1 MGISANKLVYDFQRK
16 LNATVSSRN
25 KNYRIVDIVSYL
37 NEGLEIWY
45 ENKVFAAETND
56 KIKHDLRQFVVP
68 KAELTCEEV
77 DCDCC
82 LAKFPD
88 NYYKT
93 LDIEVK
99 VCNEECCPGIKKSIC
114 PKNPQFDDKN
124 TNRKKGHWGA
134 DFKWEQ
140 LLYKEVSEGI
150 LIYHEGE
157 MDVTSVC
164 IDYYKKPQKI
174 QAPELVD
181 CSENSYLDWDNKLI
195 TINADF
201 EVDSTFGNRQVSDI
215 AVLNAERDSGNI
227 QQYQT
232 QLQKILQLDTL
243 YR

>member
-16 LNATVSSRN
+16 LNATNSGRN

-37 NEGLEIWY
+37 NEALEIWY

-68 KAELTCEEV
+68 KHELKCEEV

-82 LAKFPD
+82 LAKFPE

-99 VCNEECCPGIKKSIC
+99 VCNDECCPGIKKSIC
-114 PKNPQFDDKN
+114 PINPQFDDKN
-124 TNRKKGHWGA
+124 KARKNSVWEA

-140 LLYKEVSEGI
+140 LLFKEVSEGI

-157 MDVTSVC
+157 MEVEGVC
-164 IDYYKKPQKI
+164 IDYYKKPRYI
-174 QAPELVD
+174 QAPELVE
-181 CSENSYLDWDNKLI
+181 CTESKYLDWDSNLI
-195 TINADF
+195 TINSDF
-201 EVDSTFGNRQVSDI
+201 EVDSTFGNRQLTDI

-232 QLQKILQLDTL
+232 QLQKILQLDAL

>member
-16 LNATVSSRN
+16 LNATLSGRN

-37 NEGLEIWY
+37 NEALEIWY

-56 KIKHDLRQFVVP
+56 KTKHDLRQFVVA
-68 KAELTCEEV
+68 KHEITCEEV

-82 LAKFPD
+82 IAKFPED
-88 NYYKT
+88 YYKT

-99 VCNEECCPGIKKSIC
+99 ACNEECCPGIEKKIC

-124 TNRKKGHWGA
+124 VARKTDHWGA

-140 LLYKEVSEGI
+140 LIFKEVSDGI

-157 MDVTSVC
+157 MTINGVC
-164 IDYYKKPQKI
+164 IDYYRKPKYI
-174 QAPELVD
+174 QAPNLVECED
-181 CSENSYLDWDNKLI
+181 HIYRNWDDKLI
-195 TINADF
+195 TSNVNF
-201 EVDSTFGNRQVSDI
+201 EVDSTFANRQVSDI
-215 AVLNAERDSGNI
+215 AVLNAERDSGNL

-232 QLQKILQLDTL
+232 QLQKILQLDSL